1 MLTNNFALV
10 LFVHLIFTSVMTGVI
25 WVIQIVHYPSFHF
38 IEKELYTAFQKFH
51 MNKISI
57 IVIPIMLAELITGMM
72 LFLDKSSKSPF
83 LIVSFVIL
91 VLIWLITGVFFS
103 KAHNELMTGYQELV
117 VNQLVVMN
125 WIRTILWTLRLLL
138 LIIFVHI
145 PLNKWCT
152 LNKD

>member
-1 MLTNNFALV
+1 MLPNNFV
-10 LFVHLIFTSVMTGVI
+10 LLGHLIFTSIMTGVI

-83 LIVSFVIL
+83 LILSFVIL
-91 VLIWLITGVFFS
+91 ILIWLITGVFFS

-125 WIRTILWTLRLLL
+125 WIRTLLWTLRLLL
-138 LIIFVHI
+138 LTCFVYIHFSR
-145 PLNKWCT
+145 
-152 LNKD
+152 

>member
-1 MLTNNFALV
+1 MLSNNFV
-10 LFVHLIFTSVMTGVI
+10 LLGHLIFTSIMTGVI

-38 IEKELYTAFQKFH
+38 IEKDLYTAFQKFH

-83 LIVSFVIL
+83 LIISFVIL

-103 KAHNELMTGYQELV
+103 KAHNELIAGYQELV
-117 VNQLVVMN
+117 INQLVAMN
-125 WIRTILWTLRLLL
+125 WIRTLLWTLRLLL
-138 LIIFVHI
+138 LTYFVYLHFS
-145 PLNKWCT
+145 K
-152 LNKD
+152 

>member
-1 MLTNNFALV
+1 MLPNNFV
-10 LFVHLIFTSVMTGVI
+10 LLGHLIFTSIMTGVI

-83 LIVSFVIL
+83 LIISFVIL

-103 KAHNELMTGYQELV
+103 KAHNELIAGYQELV
-117 VNQLVVMN
+117 VNQLVAMN
-125 WIRTILWTLRLLL
+125 WIRTLLWTLRLLL
-138 LIIFVHI
+138 LTYFVFLHFS
-145 PLNKWCT
+145 K
-152 LNKD
+152 

>member
-1 MLTNNFALV
+1 MLPNNFV
-10 LFVHLIFTSVMTGVI
+10 LLGHLIFTSIMTGVI

-83 LIVSFVIL
+83 LIISFVIL

-103 KAHNELMTGYQELV
+103 KAHNELIAGYQELV
-117 VNQLVVMN
+117 VNQLVTMN
-125 WIRTILWTLRLLL
+125 WIRTLLWTLRLLL
-138 LIIFVHI
+138 LTYFVYLHFS
-145 PLNKWCT
+145 K
-152 LNKD
+152 

>member
-1 MLTNNFALV
+1 MLPNNFV
-10 LFVHLIFTSVMTGVI
+10 LLGHLIFTSIMTGVI

-57 IVIPIMLAELITGMM
+57 IVIPIMLAELITGMI
-72 LFLDKSSKSPF
+72 LFLDKNSKSPF
-83 LIVSFVIL
+83 LIISFVIL

-125 WIRTILWTLRLLL
+125 WIRTLLWTLRLLL
-138 LIIFVHI
+138 LTSFVYLHFSR
-145 PLNKWCT
+145 
-152 LNKD
+152 

>member
-1 MLTNNFALV
+1 MLPNNFV
-10 LFVHLIFTSVMTGVI
+10 LLGHLIFTSIMTGVI

-83 LIVSFVIL
+83 LIISFVIL

-103 KAHNELMTGYQELV
+103 EAHNELMTGYQELV

-125 WIRTILWTLRLLL
+125 WIRTLLWTLRLLL
-138 LIIFVHI
+138 LTCFVYLHFSR
-145 PLNKWCT
+145 
-152 LNKD
+152 

>member
-1 MLTNNFALV
+1 MLPNNFV
-10 LFVHLIFTSVMTGVI
+10 LLGHLIFTSIMTGVI

-72 LFLDKSSKSPF
+72 LFLDKSSKSPI
-83 LIVSFVIL
+83 LIISFVIL

-125 WIRTILWTLRLLL
+125 WIRTLLWTLRLLL
-138 LIIFVHI
+138 LTCFVYLHFSR
-145 PLNKWCT
+145 
-152 LNKD
+152 

>member
-1 MLTNNFALV
+1 MLPNNFV
-10 LFVHLIFTSVMTGVI
+10 LLGHLIFTSIMTGVI

-72 LFLDKSSKSPF
+72 LFLDKSSKSPL

-125 WIRTILWTLRLLL
+125 WIRTLLWTLRLLL
-138 LIIFVHI
+138 LICFVY
-145 PLNKWCT
+145 LYFRK
-152 LNKD
+152 

>member
-1 MLTNNFALV
+1 MLPNNFV
-10 LFVHLIFTSVMTGVI
+10 LLGHLIFTSIMTGVI

-83 LIVSFVIL
+83 LIISFVIL

-103 KAHNELMTGYQELV
+103 KAHNELIAGYQELV
-117 VNQLVVMN
+117 VNQLVAMN
-125 WIRTILWTLRLLL
+125 WIRTLLWTLRLLL
-138 LIIFVHI
+138 LTYFVY
-145 PLNKWCT
+145 LYFSK
-152 LNKD
+152 

>member
-1 MLTNNFALV
+1 MLPNNFV
-10 LFVHLIFTSVMTGVI
+10 LLGHLIFTSIMTGVI

-72 LFLDKSSKSPF
+72 LFFDKSSKSPF
-83 LIVSFVIL
+83 LIISFVIL

-103 KAHNELMTGYQELV
+103 KAHNELIAGYQELV
-117 VNQLVVMN
+117 VNQLVAMN
-125 WIRTILWTLRLLL
+125 WIRTLLWTLRLLL
-138 LIIFVHI
+138 LTYFVYLHFS
-145 PLNKWCT
+145 K
-152 LNKD
+152 

>member
-1 MLTNNFALV
+1 MLPNNFV
-10 LFVHLIFTSVMTGVI
+10 LLGHLIFTSIMTGVI

-57 IVIPIMLAELITGMM
+57 IVIPIMLAELITGVM

-83 LIVSFVIL
+83 LIISFVIL

-103 KAHNELMTGYQELV
+103 KAHNELIAGYQELV
-117 VNQLVVMN
+117 INQLVAMN
-125 WIRTILWTLRLLL
+125 WIRTLLWTLRLLL
-138 LIIFVHI
+138 LTCFVYLHFS
-145 PLNKWCT
+145 K
-152 LNKD
+152 

>member
-1 MLTNNFALV
+1 MLTNNFV
-10 LFVHLIFTSVMTGVI
+10 LLGHLIFTSIMTGVI

-83 LIVSFVIL
+83 LIISFVIL

-103 KAHNELMTGYQELV
+103 KAHNELIAGYQELV
-117 VNQLVVMN
+117 VNQLVAMN
-125 WIRTILWTLRLLL
+125 WIRTLLWTLRLLL
-138 LIIFVHI
+138 LTCFVYLHFSR
-145 PLNKWCT
+145 
-152 LNKD
+152 

>member
-1 MLTNNFALV
+1 MLPNNFV
-10 LFVHLIFTSVMTGVI
+10 LLGHLIFTSIMTGVI
-25 WVIQIVHYPSFHF
+25 WVIQIVHYQSFHF

-83 LIVSFVIL
+83 LIISFVIL

-125 WIRTILWTLRLLL
+125 WIRTLLWTLRLLL
-138 LIIFVHI
+138 LTSFVYLHFSR
-145 PLNKWCT
+145 
-152 LNKD
+152 

>member
-1 MLTNNFALV
+1 MAPNIFVLV
-10 LFVHLIFTSVMTGVI
+10 LISHLTFTSIMTGVI

-72 LFLDKSSKSPF
+72 FFLDKSSKDPF
-83 LIVSFVIL
+83 LIISLIIL

-103 KAHNELMTGYQELV
+103 KAHNELITGYQELV

-125 WIRTILWTLRLLL
+125 WIRTLLWTLRLLL
-138 LIIFVHI
+138 LICFVY
-145 PLNKWCT
+145 LYFRK
-152 LNKD
+152 

>member
-1 MLTNNFALV
+1 MLPNNFV
-10 LFVHLIFTSVMTGVI
+10 LLGHLIFTSIMTGVI

-72 LFLDKSSKSPF
+72 LFLDKSSKNPF
-83 LIVSFVIL
+83 LIISFVIL

-103 KAHNELMTGYQELV
+103 KAHKELMTGYQELV

-125 WIRTILWTLRLLL
+125 WIRTLLWTLRLLL
-138 LIIFVHI
+138 LTYFVYLHFSR
-145 PLNKWCT
+145 
-152 LNKD
+152 

>member
-1 MLTNNFALV
+1 MLPNNFV
-10 LFVHLIFTSVMTGVI
+10 LLGHLIFTSIMTGVI

-83 LIVSFVIL
+83 LIISFVIL
-91 VLIWLITGVFFS
+91 VLIWLITGVFFT

-125 WIRTILWTLRLLL
+125 WIRTLLWTLRLLL
-138 LIIFVHI
+138 LTYFVYLHFSR
-145 PLNKWCT
+145 
-152 LNKD
+152 

>member
-1 MLTNNFALV
+1 MLPNNFV
-10 LFVHLIFTSVMTGVI
+10 LLVHLTFTSIMTGVI

-51 MNKISI
+51 INKISI

-83 LIVSFVIL
+83 LIISFVIL

-125 WIRTILWTLRLLL
+125 WIRTLLWTLRLFFLL
-138 LIIFVHI
+138 AFVYLH
-145 PLNKWCT
+145 LNK
-152 LNKD
+152 

>member
-1 MLTNNFALV
+1 MLLNNFV
-10 LFVHLIFTSVMTGVI
+10 LLGHLIFTSIMTGVI

-72 LFLDKSSKSPF
+72 FFLDKSSKDPF
-83 LIVSFVIL
+83 LIISLIIL

-103 KAHNELMTGYQELV
+103 KAHNELITGYQELV

-125 WIRTILWTLRLLL
+125 WIRTLLWTLRLLL
-138 LIIFVHI
+138 LICFVY
-145 PLNKWCT
+145 LYFRK
-152 LNKD
+152 

>member
-1 MLTNNFALV
+1 MLPNNFV
-10 LFVHLIFTSVMTGVI
+10 LLGHLIFTSIMTGVI

-83 LIVSFVIL
+83 LIISFVIL

-125 WIRTILWTLRLLL
+125 WIRTLLWTLRLLL
-138 LIIFVHI
+138 LIGFVH
-145 PLNKWCT
+145 LHFSK
-152 LNKD
+152 

>member
-1 MLTNNFALV
+1 MLPNNFV
-10 LFVHLIFTSVMTGVI
+10 LLGHLIFTSIMTGVI

-83 LIVSFVIL
+83 LIISFVIL

-125 WIRTILWTLRLLL
+125 WIRTLLWTLRLLL
-138 LIIFVHI
+138 LTCFAYLHFS
-145 PLNKWCT
+145 K
-152 LNKD
+152 

>member
-1 MLTNNFALV
+1 MLPNNFV
-10 LFVHLIFTSVMTGVI
+10 LLGHLIFTSIMTGVI

-83 LIVSFVIL
+83 LIISFVIL

-125 WIRTILWTLRLLL
+125 WIRTLLWTLRLFFLL
-138 LIIFVHI
+138 CFVYLRLI
-145 PLNKWCT
+145 K
-152 LNKD
+152 

>member
-1 MLTNNFALV
+1 MLPNNFV
-10 LFVHLIFTSVMTGVI
+10 LLGHLIFTSIMTGVI

-83 LIVSFVIL
+83 LIISIIIL
-91 VLIWLITGVFFS
+91 VLIWLITGVFFT
-103 KAHNELMTGYQELV
+103 KAHNELIAGYQELV
-117 VNQLVVMN
+117 VNQLVAMN
-125 WIRTILWTLRLLL
+125 WIRTLLWTLRLLL
-138 LIIFVHI
+138 LTCFVYLHFS
-145 PLNKWCT
+145 K
-152 LNKD
+152 

>member
-1 MLTNNFALV
+1 MLPNNFV
-10 LFVHLIFTSVMTGVI
+10 LLGHLIFTSIMTGVI

-57 IVIPIMLAELITGMM
+57 IVMPIMLAELITGIM

-83 LIVSFVIL
+83 LIISFIIL

-117 VNQLVVMN
+117 VDQLVVMN
-125 WIRTILWTLRLLL
+125 WIRTLLWTLRLLL
-138 LIIFVHI
+138 LMGFVH
-145 PLNKWCT
+145 LHFNK
-152 LNKD
+152 

>member
-1 MLTNNFALV
+1 MLPNNFV
-10 LFVHLIFTSVMTGVI
+10 LLGHLIFTSIMTGVI

-83 LIVSFVIL
+83 LIISFVIL

-103 KAHNELMTGYQELV
+103 KAHNELIAGYQELV
-117 VNQLVVMN
+117 VNQLVAMN
-125 WIRTILWTLRLLL
+125 WIRTLLWTLRLLL
-138 LIIFVHI
+138 LTYFVYLHFSR
-145 PLNKWCT
+145 
-152 LNKD
+152 

>member
-1 MLTNNFALV
+1 
-10 LFVHLIFTSVMTGVI
+10 MTGVI

-83 LIVSFVIL
+83 LIISFVIL

-125 WIRTILWTLRLLL
+125 WIRTLLWTLRLLL
-138 LIIFVHI
+138 LTCFVYLHFSR
-145 PLNKWCT
+145 
-152 LNKD
+152 